1 VRVVFGVTSG
11 SVIGREHVRLG
22 RNNQDGHAIRVDEQR
37 LAAVVTD
44 GCSSSRFSEV
54 GARLGAAFL
63 ASEMLRRLRAGKPA
77 TMDLA
82 YGTTR
87 ALVTYLDTV
96 AKNLAPD
103 DAERETLIGEYLLFG
118 FLCLAIDGQR
128 ACVFGVGDG
137 VVSLN
142 GEARLLDPGPD
153 NAPSYVGY
161 LIMQGPSRGASPEM
175 HISTSVDDVETL
187 LIGTDG
193 LLDLERTPDVPLK
206 DGNRQGGIDQFE
218 EDPTLLTNAGRLQRR
233 LSLLGELN
241 GRMRDDTTVVVVRRV
256 R

>member
-1 VRVVFGVTSG
+1 
-11 SVIGREHVRLG
+11 
-22 RNNQDGHAIRVDEQR
+22 
-37 LAAVVTD
+37 
-44 GCSSSRFSEV
+44 
-54 GARLGAAFL
+54 
-63 ASEMLRRLRAGKPA
+63 
-77 TMDLA
+77 
-82 YGTTR
+82 
-87 ALVTYLDTV
+87 
-96 AKNLAPD
+96 
-103 DAERETLIGEYLLFG
+103 
-118 FLCLAIDGQR
+118 
-128 ACVFGVGDG
+128 
-137 VVSLN
+137 
-142 GEARLLDPGPD
+142 
-153 NAPSYVGY
+153 
-161 LIMQGPSRGASPEM
+161 MQGPSRGASPEM